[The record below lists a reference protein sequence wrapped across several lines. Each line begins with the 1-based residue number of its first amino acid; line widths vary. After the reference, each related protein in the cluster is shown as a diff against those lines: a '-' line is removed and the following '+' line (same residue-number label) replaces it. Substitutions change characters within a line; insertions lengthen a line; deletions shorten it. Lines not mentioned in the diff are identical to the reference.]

1 VTELSGVVVGTG
13 TLVDSESVDRGAEL
27 GASLLAVAIDEGL
40 TGTLPVGIEG
50 VATPPVGAV
59 STLLRLPVVGKAL
72 DPDMGN
78 VLDRPVGVV
87 NVGTALLL
95 PYRGLV

>member
-1 VTELSGVVVGTG
+1 MTGLSGVVVGTG

-27 GASLLAVAIDEGL
+27 DASLLAVGTDEGL
-40 TGTLPVGIEG
+40 TGALSVGIEG
-50 VATPPVGAV
+50 VVTPPVGAV
-59 STLLRLPVVGKAL
+59 STLLGLPVVGTAL
-72 DPDMGN
+72 DPEMGN

-87 NVGTALLL
+87 NVGTTLLL